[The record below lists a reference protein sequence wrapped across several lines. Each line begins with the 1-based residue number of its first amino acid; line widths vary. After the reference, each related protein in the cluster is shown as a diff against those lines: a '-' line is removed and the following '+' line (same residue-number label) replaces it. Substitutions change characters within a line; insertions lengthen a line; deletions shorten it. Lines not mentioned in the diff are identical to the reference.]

1 MGDFTDPTE
10 EEMGSL
16 SPPEE
21 RDNILWISH
30 IDDHYEMKWFS
41 SLESAR
47 QTDLSGQQRFAFALL
62 DVESGESLDDYGWG
76 RNGKVMVKK
85 GELVLKHFRLMAA
98 SVKPA
103 KR

>member
-1 MGDFTDPTE
+1 M
-10 EEMGSL
+10 
-16 SPPEE
+16 
-21 RDNILWISH
+21 
-30 IDDHYEMKWFS
+30 
-41 SLESAR
+41 
-47 QTDLSGQQRFAFALL
+47 
-62 DVESGESLDDYGWG
+62 ESGESLDDYGWG